1 MKHEDAVENCDA
13 DVIEA
18 AGGIVWREAARGRE
32 IAVIHRARYDD
43 WTLPKGKLDEGERWQ
58 DAALR
63 EVKEETGCEAVLE
76 SFAGAVS
83 YTVKGVAKVVL
94 FWNMNVAAPCQF
106 QPSEEVDE
114 MIWAPLPEAI
124 GMLSYQIE
132 KDLLNAL
139 K

>member
-1 MKHEDAVENCDA
+1 MKREDAAENCDA

-18 AGGIVWREAARGRE
+18 AGGIVWRETAHGRE
-32 IAVIHRARYDD
+32 IALIHRGRYDD
-43 WTLPKGKLDEGERWQ
+43 WTLPKGKLDDGERWQ

-63 EVKEETGCEAVLE
+63 EVKEETGCDAVLE

-94 FWNMNVAAPCQF
+94 FWNMKSAGPFQF
-106 QPSEEVDE
+106 QPSEEVSE

-124 GMLSYQIE
+124 GKLSYQIE
-132 KDLLNAL
+132 KDLLNGL